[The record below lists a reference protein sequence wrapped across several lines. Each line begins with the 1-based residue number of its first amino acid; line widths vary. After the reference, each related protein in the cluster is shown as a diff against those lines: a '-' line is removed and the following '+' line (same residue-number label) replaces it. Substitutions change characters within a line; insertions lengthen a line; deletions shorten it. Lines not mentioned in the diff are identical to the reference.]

1 MSAAH
6 GFKFEEP
13 VGELR
18 VADVL
23 NSEGV
28 VLLAKNYPGNHANNF
43 FDWFKR
49 CVNRS
54 QIDKNEYLNAMREI
68 VSNCIRY
75 KGRLTT

>member
-1 MSAAH
+1 MSATH
-6 GFKFEEP
+6 GFKFEAP
-13 VGELR
+13 DGKLR

-28 VLLAKNYPGNHANNF
+28 VLLAKKYPGNRANNF

-49 CVNRS
+49 RVNWS
-54 QIDKNEYLNAMREI
+54 QIDKNGYLNAMRES
-68 VSNCIRY
+68 VSDSIRY